1 MRSTIAFAIGALVL
15 GLFGFAFLRVARLD
29 GHMADAAERLST
41 LQYSAAQE
49 SLSGAEQYANHARF
63 VPAYHFVAFFL
74 VLINVVF
81 TVVQVFRH
89 PSLATVVA
97 ALAAVALGLVY
108 WYARAFVVTVQ
119 DRVIRL
125 EMQLRLQRVLPD
137 DLRSRIGEITRGQF
151 VALRFASDA
160 ELPAL
165 VRKVLDEKITDQK
178 QIKLAVRDWQADYLR
193 V

>member
-1 MRSTIAFAIGALVL
+1 
-15 GLFGFAFLRVARLD
+15 
-29 GHMADAAERLST
+29 MADKVP
-41 LQYSAAQE
+41 QN
-49 SLSGAEQYANHARF
+49 YANHARF

-74 VLINVVF
+74 VLINLVF
-81 TVVQVFRH
+81 TVVQIFRS
-89 PSLATVVA
+89 PTLTTVVA
-97 ALAAVALGLVY
+97 ALAAAALALVY
-108 WYARAFVVTVQ
+108 WYARGFVIAVQ

-137 DLRSRIGEITRGQF
+137 DLKARTGEITKGQF

-178 QIKLAVRDWQADYLR
+178 QIKMAVKDWQADYWR
-193 V
+193 A

>member
-1 MRSTIAFAIGALVL
+1 
-15 GLFGFAFLRVARLD
+15 
-29 GHMADAAERLST
+29 MADRVPQT
-41 LQYSAAQE
+41 H
-49 SLSGAEQYANHARF
+49 ANHTRF

-89 PSLATVVA
+89 LSLATVVA
-97 ALAAVALGLVY
+97 ALAALALALVY
-108 WYARAFVVTVQ
+108 WYARAFVIAVQ

-137 DLRSRIGEITRGQF
+137 DLRARLGEITKGQF
-151 VALRFASDA
+151 IALRFASDA

-165 VRKVLDEKITDQK
+165 VRKVLDEKITDLK
-178 QIKLAVRDWQADYLR
+178 QIKMAVKDWQPDYWR
-193 V
+193 A